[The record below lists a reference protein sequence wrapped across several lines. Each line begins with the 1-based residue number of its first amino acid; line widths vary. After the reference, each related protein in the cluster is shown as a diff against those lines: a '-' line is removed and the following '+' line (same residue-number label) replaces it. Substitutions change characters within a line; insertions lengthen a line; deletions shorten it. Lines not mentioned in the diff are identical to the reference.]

1 MKKFSIKKMILG
13 LIALAMAIV
22 TLSAPAA
29 PLGGAISYSENG
41 FSMLGFTST
50 IFMSRD
56 EWMAVFVAFMTIAEL
71 LIGAAAAVFGI
82 LSAFVFPKKAAKSCS
97 MTFVII
103 CLVDLAL
110 YLVQGILFCEFAN
123 SNYTGAIFSSFTTL
137 SYVPLIFG
145 MLCFVAYFVCAK
157 KIRDK
162 DEQMNAQ
169 PVLQPNYAG
178 QADGY
183 AQPAQQAVYYGAQPV
198 QPSAYAAQPAQPS
211 AYAAQ
216 PAQSSAYAAQPAQSS
231 AYAAQPVQPS
241 PYAAQPSAFAAQPA
255 QPSPYAAQPV
265 PPSPYA
271 APSAQQ
277 GGEKPA
283 ADTDMVTKLTQ
294 YKTLLDSGILSQE
307 EFDRL
312 KADLLKRQ

>member
-1 MKKFSIKKMILG
+1 MKRFSVKRLILS
-13 LIALAMAIV
+13 LIALSMAIITV
-22 TLSAPAA
+22 CGLAA
-29 PLGGAISYSENG
+29 QLAGITDPYYGVSYGENG
-41 FSMLGFTST
+41 FTMLGFTSWIIPEDFSWAIYLMGSFSIVQLLVGAPAI
-50 IFMSRD
+50 IFSIISIFAFSKKGARTCCT
-56 EWMAVFVAFMTIAEL
+56 VFMIL
-71 LIGAAAAVFGI
+71 CLIEQ
-82 LSAFVFPKKAAKSCS
+82 L
-97 MTFVII
+97 M
-103 CLVDLAL
+103 
-110 YLVQGILFCEFAN
+110 YLVQGIIYCSIA
-123 SNYTGAIFSSFTTL
+123 GAMYAYAFTTL

-145 MLCFVAYFVCAK
+145 VLCFVAYFVCAK

-169 PVLQPNYAG
+169 PVMQPYYAG

-183 AQPAQQAVYYGAQPV
+183 AQPAQQAPYYGAQPAQPSAYV
-198 QPSAYAAQPAQPS
+198 AQPSAYAAQPAQPS
-211 AYAAQ
+211 AYVA
-216 PAQSSAYAAQPAQSS
+216 
-231 AYAAQPVQPS
+231 QPS
-241 PYAAQPSAFAAQPA
+241 PYAAQPSAF
-255 QPSPYAAQPV
+255 AAQPV